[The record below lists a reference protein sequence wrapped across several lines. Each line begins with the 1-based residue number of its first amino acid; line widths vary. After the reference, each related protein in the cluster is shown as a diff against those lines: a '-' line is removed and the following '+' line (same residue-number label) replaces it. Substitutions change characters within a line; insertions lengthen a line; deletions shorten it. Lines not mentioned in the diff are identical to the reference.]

1 MHSEFENL
9 LHFRYCFL
17 ISKKAHTYL
26 TFITWYNNKF
36 VFNYKAV
43 KLQTSTHFGK
53 ITVLSEF

>member
-17 ISKKAHTYL
+17 ISKKAH
-26 TFITWYNNKF
+26 TWYNNKF